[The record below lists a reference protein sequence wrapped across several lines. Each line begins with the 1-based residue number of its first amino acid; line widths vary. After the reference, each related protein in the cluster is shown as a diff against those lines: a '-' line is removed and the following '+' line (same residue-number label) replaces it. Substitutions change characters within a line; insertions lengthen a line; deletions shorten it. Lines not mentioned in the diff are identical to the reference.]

1 MRILLYLNT
10 IAIIWLAG
18 ALVQLYDGMPLPGY
32 KASPAA
38 AVAEAPAG
46 ATAPAPVQAP
56 SPSLTPEEM
65 AALSLPFPH
74 PARGT
79 GSAASVEPDQAYAA
93 PIVILTEGEYPPFNF
108 RDESGELRGFDVDL
122 AGALC
127 ERLGAECRI
136 DARGW
141 DELVPALERGEG
153 DAVIASMLIPSPGRE
168 SAARDG
174 IIFTDGYYSTPGRF
188 AARRDNVPPAAT
200 PAALAGRR
208 IGVQAGSAHQAFAL
222 MRFPA
227 AELVAF
233 PAPDAA
239 EEALQEGEV
248 DLVFADRNALLR
260 WLSQKEGACC
270 RLVGP
275 DYTDPT
281 YFGKGAGIALKAG
294 NEELRDRFN
303 EALASMVADGT
314 YARISAKYFSA
325 NIF

>member
-1 MRILLYLNT
+1 MRFLLYLNM

-18 ALVQLYDGMPLPGY
+18 ALVQLYEGAPLPGY
-32 KASPAA
+32 KAPPAA
-38 AVAEAPAG
+38 IIAEAPVRA
-46 ATAPAPVQAP
+46 AAPAPAP
-56 SPSLTPEEM
+56 ASALTPEKM
-65 AALSLPFPH
+65 AALNLPFPH
-74 PARGT
+74 PARSAG
-79 GSAASVEPDQAYAA
+79 AASVMEFAKGDAA
-93 PIVILTEGEYPPFNF
+93 PIVILTEGDYPPFNY
-108 RDESGELRGFDVDL
+108 RDETGALRGFDVDL
-122 AGALC
+122 TAALC
-127 ERLGAECRI
+127 ARLGLECRI

-153 DAVIASMLIPSPGRE
+153 DAIIASMLIPSPGRD
-168 SAARDG
+168 SVARDG
-174 IIFTDGYYSTPGRF
+174 IIFTKGYYSTPGRF
-188 AARRDNVPPAAT
+188 AVRRGNVPPAAN

-227 AELVAF
+227 AELVTF
-233 PAPDAA
+233 PGLAAA
-239 EEALQEGEV
+239 EESLAKGEI

-281 YFGKGAGIALKAG
+281 YFGRGAGIALKAG
-294 NEELRDRFN
+294 NEDLRDRFN
-303 EALASMVADGT
+303 EALASLVRDGT
-314 YARISAKYFSA
+314 YTQISTKYFSD